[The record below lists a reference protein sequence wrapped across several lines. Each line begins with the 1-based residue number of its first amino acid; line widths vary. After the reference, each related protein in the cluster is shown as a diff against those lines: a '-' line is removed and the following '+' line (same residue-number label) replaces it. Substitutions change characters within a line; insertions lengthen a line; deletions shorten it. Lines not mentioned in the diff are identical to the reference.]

1 MDKIA
6 PHLLR
11 HYGIQSNRQM
21 IKNLTDQIKLQFD
34 IGYTTSLSTRDVFRT
49 QNDFRIMKAIQ
60 RKLARNK
67 LILRVTDKSNI
78 LYICRSIDFDK
89 KAQAYR
95 EKTNAYEELASN
107 PLEEILYK
115 VTRLLNDLRAKG
127 LIQANQHEK
136 MMPKRDKVRL
146 AYMYFNPKVHKV
158 GV

>member
-1 MDKIA
+1 
-6 PHLLR
+6 
-11 HYGIQSNRQM
+11 
-21 IKNLTDQIKLQFD
+21 
-34 IGYTTSLSTRDVFRT
+34 
-49 QNDFRIMKAIQ
+49 MKAIQ

-78 LYICRSIDFDK
+78 LYICRSIDFDQ

-95 EKTNAYEELASN
+95 EKTNAYEELPSN
-107 PLEEILYK
+107 PLEEILYR
-115 VTRLLNDLRAKG
+115 VTRRLNNLRAKG
-127 LIQANQHEK
+127 LTQANQHEK